1 MKRVSKSKPCPICGR
16 PDWCG
21 IAGDDS
27 LAICM
32 RVESSRPSK
41 NGGWV
46 HILKQRE
53 YHRRPQR
60 IALHVAKAAE
70 ARNASGLAEQVE
82 HWRQVAEH
90 GGWLEH
96 LSDQLGV
103 SVEALLRF
111 GVGWNPQESVWTWPL
126 RDAGGRIVG
135 VNRRF
140 LDGAKR
146 VMPGTHV
153 GLYVPEGLIHT
164 YRSLWTFPLLL
175 VEGGSDAAAGH
186 DLGLPTIGR
195 FSCTGQQDMLADL
208 VRTIRPGVVVIVADA
223 DGPGR
228 FGAERLAHT
237 LRPLVRALKIV
248 EPPAIHKDLRA
259 WRQAGATDGDLIR
272 LINETPTRPLR
283 MEVKH
288 A

>member
-1 MKRVSKSKPCPICGR
+1 
-16 PDWCG
+16 
-21 IAGDDS
+21 
-27 LAICM
+27 M